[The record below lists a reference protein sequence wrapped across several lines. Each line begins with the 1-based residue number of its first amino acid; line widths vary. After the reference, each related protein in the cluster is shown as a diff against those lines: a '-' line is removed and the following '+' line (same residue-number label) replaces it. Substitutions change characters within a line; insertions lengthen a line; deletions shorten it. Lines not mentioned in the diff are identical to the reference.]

1 MSLDRVQAACKRLFT
16 KCMPPNRRQEDR
28 NLFSPIDLESPG
40 NDFQDPLI
48 EQQQQVF
55 THIPPTNHQS
65 ANPSVKPKPQQPQRK
80 PASKAGSSGNSPR
93 ATDQYAQFDEPTKQ
107 RLEADQAA
115 IMARRAAAVVTM
127 TRGWEQR
134 SSALD
139 VVPNAEE
146 AYIKFIVQEKQDKQA
161 AKASA
166 AAPAEEEPSDAA
178 EVSVKRNRIVGL
190 GRAGDTIS
198 DAGTEST
205 QELDLQADS
214 LRESL
219 L

>member
-48 EQQQQVF
+48 DQQVF

-65 ANPSVKPKPQQPQRK
+65 AADPSVKPKPQQPQRK
-80 PASKAGSSGNSPR
+80 SASKAGSNGNSPR
-93 ATDQYAQFDEPTKQ
+93 AGDQYAQFDEPTKQ

-161 AKASA
+161 AKESA
-166 AAPAEEEPSDAA
+166 AAPAEVPSEAT
-178 EVSVKRNRIVGL
+178 EVSVKKNRIVGL
-190 GRAGDTIS
+190 GRAGDAIS

-205 QELDLQADS
+205 QELDLQAES